1 MLGVSAIFTLAGML
15 VVLAV
20 AWMTLQGMFRAA
32 SPSVWAGRYRGET
45 YVHFAWQELGRGLFL
60 GYLFA
65 LGLTPITAFFF
76 LGASGNN
83 VFWQD
88 FFFNCLIN
96 WGLGAIAIYLI
107 QLVPGMAGYLRY
119 RQEAG
124 ARRTGLSLYLQFLIV
139 ATMSAPLVY
148 ILVRYLLPPAGQ
160 IFRVLVETLQLYI
173 KIVL

>member
-1 MLGVSAIFTLAGML
+1 MLGVSAVFTFAGML

-20 AWMTLQGMFRAA
+20 LWMTARGAYRAA
-32 SPSVWAGRYRGET
+32 SPAIWADRYQGET

-65 LGLTPITAFFF
+65 LGLTPTTAFFF
-76 LGASGNN
+76 LGSSGNN

-96 WGLGAIAIYLI
+96 WGVGAIAIYLI
-107 QLVPGMAGYLRY
+107 QLLPGISGFLRY
-119 RQEAG
+119 MQQTGGPRS
-124 ARRTGLSLYLQFLIV
+124 GLSIYLQFLIV
-139 ATMSAPLVY
+139 AAMSAPLVY
-148 ILVRYLLPPAGQ
+148 VFIVYLLPPAGQ
-160 IFRVLVETLQLYI
+160 IFRVLIETLLLYF